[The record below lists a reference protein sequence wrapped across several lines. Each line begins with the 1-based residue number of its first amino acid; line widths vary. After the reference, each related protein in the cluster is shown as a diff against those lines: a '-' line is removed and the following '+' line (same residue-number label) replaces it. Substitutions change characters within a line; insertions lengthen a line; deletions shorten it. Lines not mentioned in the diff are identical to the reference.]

1 VGRAGS
7 GDLAELYRRYVPDAI
22 RLAYLLTGDRMLAED
37 LAQDAFA
44 RLAGRFEH
52 VRNLESFPAYL
63 RRAVLNLVKNHFRHR
78 SVERRYL
85 KSHGHERPIAA
96 AGPDMG
102 SDAAIRAALLGLPYR
117 QRAAIVLRYF
127 EDLSEQRVA
136 ELLGCQPGTVK
147 SLLSRGIASLRELA
161 PVDLGLDVGSADE

>member
-1 VGRAGS
+1 
-7 GDLAELYRRYVPDAI
+7 
-22 RLAYLLTGDRMLAED
+22 
-37 LAQDAFA
+37 
-44 RLAGRFEH
+44 
-52 VRNLESFPAYL
+52 
-63 RRAVLNLVKNHFRHR
+63 
-78 SVERRYL
+78 
-85 KSHGHERPIAA
+85 
-96 AGPDMG
+96 MG